1 MHYPPSKLP
10 QVGLTI
16 FSEMSALANATGAI
30 NLSQGFPNYDGP
42 PELLERVHHHI
53 QNGANQY
60 AHMTGDARLRA
71 AIAAK
76 ILRCYERHVNADTE
90 ITVTSGAT
98 EAIFSAI
105 TAVVSPG
112 DEVIVF
118 DPAYDSY
125 APAITL
131 NGGRAIHIPLLP
143 PRFAIDWDRV
153 KSACSAKTRLLILN
167 TPHNPS
173 GQVLSAEDIS
183 QLRALVNNT
192 DILILSDEVYE
203 HIIYD
208 GQTHQ
213 SMNRWPDLAE
223 RSFIVSS
230 FGKTYHVTGWKLG
243 YCVAPAALS
252 DELRKVHQFVTFC
265 CPNPLQQ
272 AIADFMENHPEYDD
286 TLAGFY
292 QEKRDH
298 LLTALANSPFGL
310 TPAAG
315 TYYQLIDYRDVSDL
329 DDLAFARWLTE
340 SVGVAAIPLSPFY
353 VDGVQTGHVRLCF
366 AKTAQTLSH
375 AAEKLATL
383 TPTAATTT
391 SIATADI

>member
-1 MHYPPSKLP
+1 MNYPPSKLP
-10 QVGLTI
+10 TVGLTI

-30 NLSQGFPNYDGP
+30 NLSQGFPNFDGP
-42 PELLERVHHHI
+42 TALLERVHHHI

-60 AHMTGDARLRA
+60 APMSGDARLRT
-71 AIAAK
+71 AIANK
-76 ILRCYERHVNADTE
+76 VLRCYERQVNADTE

-98 EAIFSAI
+98 EALFAAI
-105 TAVVSPG
+105 SAVVSPG

-125 APAITL
+125 VPAITL
-131 NGGRAIHIPLLP
+131 NGGRAIHIPHLP
-143 PRFAIDWDRV
+143 PKFEIDWDRV
-153 KSACSAKTRLLILN
+153 KAACNAKTRLLILN

-173 GQVLSAEDIS
+173 GQVLSAEDIA
-183 QLRALVNNT
+183 QLRALVENT
-192 DILILSDEVYE
+192 NILILSDEVYE
-203 HIIYD
+203 HIIFD

-243 YCVAPAALS
+243 YCVAPAALTA
-252 DELRKVHQFVTFC
+252 ELRKVHQYVTFC
-265 CPNPLQQ
+265 SPNPLQQ
-272 AIADFMENHPEYDD
+272 AIADFMENHPEHDES
-286 TLAGFY
+286 LAGFY

-298 LLTALANSPFGL
+298 ILSALEKSPFGL

-315 TYYQLIDYRDVSDL
+315 TYFQLIDYRQVSDL

-340 SVGVAAIPLSPFY
+340 TIGVAAIPLSPFY
-353 VDGVQTGHVRLCF
+353 ADGTQTGHVRLCF
-366 AKTAQTLSH
+366 AKTAETLSL
-375 AAEKLATL
+375 AGEKLEAL
-383 TPTAATTT
+383 EVPT
-391 SIATADI
+391 S